1 MHIKVRFFE
10 KRGFSSHNTHIHIGF
25 IIRERKN
32 YDDENIV
39 NKEYLK
45 KNHKQNANRVTIW
58 FVID

>member
-25 IIRERKN
+25 IIREKEN

-45 KNHKQNANRVTIW
+45 KKTTSRMQIALL
-58 FVID
+58 FGL